1 MMQSLDRLLDRA
13 LHEDLTDSPDARLGR
28 LPHAEKFLAKRRTF
42 ITLLGGAT
50 ARPRS
55 KRRASIS
62 PLPFAHRSAGVG
74 LTLPVLALCSRIAPP
89 CPTALAR
96 RLAHCGLGT
105 I

>member
-13 LHEDLTDSPDARLGR
+13 LHEDLTDSPDARLGG

-42 ITLLGGAT
+42 ITLLCGAT

>member
-13 LHEDLTDSPDARLGR
+13 LHEDLTDSPDARLGG

-74 LTLPVLALCSRIAPP
+74 LSCRCWLCVRASPRRAPP
-89 CPTALAR
+89 RSHDGWLIAD
-96 RLAHCGLGT
+96 
-105 I
+105 